1 MERRSLKRIQ
11 YPGAKVRIRKLMGLG
26 VFNLL
31 SQPKDIIDISKGG
44 ASFQVSDQV
53 TKGEPVQIRLIFP
66 DGKSF
71 DLKGQIRWVNV
82 DENRSDVRIGLQFKP
97 FGNSR
102 KYNPLKALEY
112 FRTMEGQQTEFRV
125 NEESEEE

>member
-11 YPGAKVRIRKLMGLG
+11 YPGAKVRIRKQMGLG

-31 SQPKDIIDISKGG
+31 SPPRDIIDISKGG
-44 ASFQVSDQV
+44 ASFNVGVQV
-53 TKGEPVQIRLIFP
+53 TKGEPVQIRITFP

-71 DLKGQIRWVNV
+71 DLKGQIRWVNEEKNST
-82 DENRSDVRIGLQFKP
+82 DIRIGLQFKT

-112 FRTMEGQQTEFRV
+112 FRSMEGQQTELNV
-125 NEESEEE
+125 NENTEEE